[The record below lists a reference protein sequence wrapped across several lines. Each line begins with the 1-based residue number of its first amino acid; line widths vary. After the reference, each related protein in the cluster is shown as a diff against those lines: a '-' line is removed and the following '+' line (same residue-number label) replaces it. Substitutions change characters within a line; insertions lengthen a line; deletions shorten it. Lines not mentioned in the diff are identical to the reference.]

1 MQSATTDLSV
11 NSSDMMDVDA
21 VVHQAVTAGDPLII
35 ADYGNQLIATV
46 RLKGVALAKL
56 FFGMKS
62 NWPLFQAAGIEEE
75 FVDFVDAHMQFD
87 SRTADKYADMYREV
101 LENKVI
107 PAETREQLK
116 TKPIQTLLLLTSAV
130 REGDLG
136 ADDLEKVVVLD
147 LNAVQRMV
155 REARGD
161 VTNSR
166 SAVYARLVTDKGRP
180 YPPGSIVV
188 YGTGEDGNLESEAIG
203 SLRLNPGTKSGAKF
217 LARLVRRMN
226 LEDKANGEN

>member
-101 LENKVI
+101 LENKGI
-107 PAETREQLK
+107 PAETREH
-116 TKPIQTLLLLTSAV
+116 
-130 REGDLG
+130 R
-136 ADDLEKVVVLD
+136 
-147 LNAVQRMV
+147 R
-155 REARGD
+155 
-161 VTNSR
+161 
-166 SAVYARLVTDKGRP
+166 
-180 YPPGSIVV
+180 
-188 YGTGEDGNLESEAIG
+188 DG
-203 SLRLNPGTKSGAKF
+203 
-217 LARLVRRMN
+217 
-226 LEDKANGEN
+226 